1 MKKLTFLSLALF
13 LCASLFAGEFK
24 GSTSI
29 TIGGVCTESMVS
41 MLEDGSNLCFLKDG
55 PGYVVPILTLTKAKK
70 TWEYKDSAMKASYTP
85 KNKKFSL
92 KIKNMPT
99 LWPETGNEEVSESME
114 PSQYSF
120 SMSGTLPYDIE
131 PELEEGASVGVVDA
145 DGDFTLFGESWP
157 LSQKGSNLVLD
168 GSMTE
173 RKITGK
179 INKKTRKAKFT
190 MKTSG
195 HWIMPVTV
203 MLKH

>member
-1 MKKLTFLSLALF
+1 MKNLSILILLLF
-13 LCASLFAGEFK
+13 ASTLFAGEFK

-55 PGYVVPILTLTKAKK
+55 PGYVVPILKLTKAKK
-70 TWEYKDSAMKASYTP
+70 TWEYKDSATKASYNP
-85 KNKKFSL
+85 KNKKISI

-99 LWPETGNEEVSESME
+99 LWPETVNEEVSESME

-120 SMSGTLPYDIE
+120 SMSGTMPYDIE
-131 PELEEGASVGVVDA
+131 PELEEGGASVSVVDIG
-145 DGDFTLFGESWP
+145 GDYTLFGESWP
-157 LSQKGSNLVLD
+157 LSQKGSNLILD

-195 HWIMPVTV
+195 HWMMPVTV
-203 MLKH
+203 MPKH

>member
-1 MKKLTFLSLALF
+1 MKNLSILILLLF
-13 LCASLFAGEFK
+13 ASSLFAGEFK

-29 TIGGVCTESMVS
+29 TIGGVCPESMVS

-70 TWEYKDSAMKASYTP
+70 TWEYKDSALKASYTP

-157 LSQKGSNLVLD
+157 LSQKGWQHDGTQNYRQDQQEDKESEIHHENQRPLD
-168 GSMTE
+168 HARDCYAEALRS
-173 RKITGK
+173 
-179 INKKTRKAKFT
+179 
-190 MKTSG
+190 
-195 HWIMPVTV
+195 
-203 MLKH
+203 

>member
-1 MKKLTFLSLALF
+1 MKNLSILILLLF
-13 LCASLFAGEFK
+13 ASTLFAGEFK

-55 PGYVVPILTLTKAKK
+55 PGYVVPILKLTKVKK
-70 TWEYKDSAMKASYTP
+70 TWEYKDSATKASYNP
-85 KNKKFSL
+85 KNKKISI

-120 SMSGTLPYDIE
+120 SMSGTMPYDIE
-131 PELEEGASVGVVDA
+131 PELEEGGASVSVVDIG
-145 DGDFTLFGESWP
+145 GDYTLFGESWP
-157 LSQKGSNLVLD
+157 LSQKGSNLILD

-195 HWIMPVTV
+195 HWMMPVTV
-203 MLKH
+203 MPKH